1 VTEKTIEQDIAGDN
15 NRNAGN
21 DYTEINLTIINI
33 KVEVTNI
40 TVCADEKNLRDFE
53 EEAEFI
59 ERFKFDAN
67 AEQRYQ
73 VLQLKQQLGLT
84 DLNIRLL
91 KRSGALSLP
100 KDKPVKLHSDWIG
113 YLACIILLALSGFV
127 IFLLSSLIF
136 IRGTNLPM
144 QVVIVSGLAAIYWL
158 FCRDLYRLSIKPAII
173 LRDYGIGLGD
183 TFILPSQ

>member
-1 VTEKTIEQDIAGDN
+1 MTEKTIEQDIAGDN

-21 DYTEINLTIINI
+21 DYIELNLTIINI

-59 ERFKFDAN
+59 ERFKFDAT
-67 AEQRYQ
+67 ADQRRQ
-73 VLQLKQQLGLT
+73 VLQLKQQFGLT

-91 KRSGALSLP
+91 KRSGALSVV

-113 YLACIILLALSGFV
+113 YFACIILLVLCAFVLCLS
-127 IFLLSSLIF
+127 SSLIF
-136 IRGTNLPM
+136 IRGNNLPL
-144 QVVIVSGLAAIYWL
+144 QILIVSALSVIYWF
-158 FCRDLYRLSIKPAII
+158 FCRDLYRISIKPANI
-173 LRDYGIGLGD
+173 LRGYGIRLGD
-183 TFILPSQ
+183 TFTLPAQ